1 MAIDVGPLNNN
12 SNRPLVST
20 TVETNRTMQPAS
32 EADNVVPLSARPV
45 NAVVAAE
52 ATDVTDS
59 ETQQAEVAPE
69 QLEEAV
75 ASVNEF
81 VQSFSRSLQFN
92 IDDNSGDTVVRVVDQ
107 ETNDVVRQIPSEEI
121 LAISQRIQDL
131 NEQLSDTTGV
141 ILSTQV

>member
-20 TVETNRTMQPAS
+20 SVETNRTTQPAS

-45 NAVVAAE
+45 NAVVATE
-52 ATDVTDS
+52 ATDS
-59 ETQQAEVAPE
+59 EAQQAEVAPE

-107 ETNDVVRQIPSEEI
+107 ETNEVVRQIPSEEI

>member
-20 TVETNRTMQPAS
+20 SVETNRTTQPAS

-45 NAVVAAE
+45 NAVVATE
-52 ATDVTDS
+52 ATDS
-59 ETQQAEVAPE
+59 EAQQAEVAPE

-75 ASVNEF
+75 ASVNEL

-107 ETNDVVRQIPSEEI
+107 ETNEVVRQIPSEEI